1 MDGFTA
7 CPASGEGTAPSTD
20 LKIAKRSRD
29 ARCSRRCLIAQL
41 LVDQAE
47 SGPCAP
53 LLQGPC
59 PPTIAGHA
67 ASTSLWLRGSIHG
80 ATGSGDGGGQGP
92 VTMVGALCLQS
103 VRSGFNN
110 QPTSHTSTS
119 GLTASSG
126 PTPRPR
132 RCNRLRLMARHL
144 QSCGMTARPAARDSA
159 WARLQ
164 SVGVAFGRHVVVCRA
179 VLVGRGEDCTMA
191 FASFNGRFFRMSRD
205 VASPPGEFV
214 HRSGFIAANTATW
227 SHAAGYVLHVAHLAT
242 SLRVAGMDLPH
253 QPLLSPACD
262 GQP

>member
-1 MDGFTA
+1 MRWPLLFDKTTNQLSGVVSSPIAGPCGGMDAATEPPRTDSRRVPRA
-7 CPASGEGTAPSTD
+7 VRAPRPRPD
-20 LKIAKRSRD
+20 VKVAKRSRY
-29 ARCSRRCLIAQL
+29 AHSRRLN
-41 LVDQAE
+41 LVARYEQ
-47 SGPCAP
+47 
-53 LLQGPC
+53 
-59 PPTIAGHA
+59 I
-67 ASTSLWLRGSIHG
+67 TSS
-80 ATGSGDGGGQGP
+80 
-92 VTMVGALCLQS
+92 
-103 VRSGFNN
+103 
-110 QPTSHTSTS
+110 
-119 GLTASSG
+119 LTASSG
-126 PTPRPR
+126 STPRPR

-159 WARLQ
+159 CARLQ

-191 FASFNGRFFRMSRD
+191 FVSFNGRFFRMSRD

-227 SHAAGYVLHVAHLAT
+227 SHAAGYVLHAAHLAT